1 MGFTDIDA
9 YVTEATTRVDAVL
22 RFCDLPV
29 KSHERAFFE
38 RVPLP
43 GDARSEIAVSDP
55 WDYAVL
61 AEGVEAWGFAPCP
74 RMASCSIADRPHHSG
89 LSGSTDRWWQ
99 RCVRPTVIGDLM
111 DTEAYMRVV
120 TERYR
125 LLRTHAWNDELLQR
139 VVQSSRPAAGYSAAR
154 SNP

>member
-1 MGFTDIDA
+1 
-9 YVTEATTRVDAVL
+9 
-22 RFCDLPV
+22 
-29 KSHERAFFE
+29 
-38 RVPLP
+38 
-43 GDARSEIAVSDP
+43 
-55 WDYAVL
+55 
-61 AEGVEAWGFAPCP
+61 
-74 RMASCSIADRPHHSG
+74 
-89 LSGSTDRWWQ
+89 
-99 RCVRPTVIGDLM
+99 M